1 MREPIKDRSR
11 LLHMLEAIDN
21 IMEFKEGVS
30 YEDFAKNK
38 LLKFGIF
45 YNVAVI
51 GEAAY
56 KLTKE
61 FIAAH
66 TEVPWRAIINMRH
79 VLIHGYYQIEPQILW
94 ETINN
99 DLIELK
105 EALEGY
111 LKEENLQ

>member
-30 YEDFAKNK
+30 YENFVQNK

-45 YNVAVI
+45 YNVAII

-61 FIAAH
+61 FIESH
-66 TEVPWRAIINMRH
+66 PEVPWRAIINMRH
-79 VLIHGYYQIEPQILW
+79 VIVHGYYQIEPQILW

-99 DLIELK
+99 DLVDLR
-105 EALEGY
+105 EAVVGY
-111 LKEENLQ
+111 LKEENL

>member
-1 MREPIKDRSR
+1 M
-11 LLHMLEAIDN
+11 AI
-21 IMEFKEGVS
+21 
-30 YEDFAKNK
+30 
-38 LLKFGIF
+38 
-45 YNVAVI
+45 I

-61 FIAAH
+61 FTSTH

-105 EALEGY
+105 EAIEKY
-111 LKEENLQ
+111 LKEDF

>member
-21 IMEFKEGVS
+21 IMEFKQGVS
-30 YEDFAKNK
+30 YDDFYQNK

-45 YNVAVI
+45 YNVAII

-61 FIAAH
+61 FTSTH
-66 TEVPWRAIINMRH
+66 TEVP
-79 VLIHGYYQIEPQILW
+79 
-94 ETINN
+94 
-99 DLIELK
+99 
-105 EALEGY
+105 
-111 LKEENLQ
+111 

>member
-30 YEDFAKNK
+30 YEDFVQNK

-45 YNVAVI
+45 YNVAII

-61 FIAAH
+61 FIESH
-66 TEVPWRAIINMRH
+66 PEVPWRAIINMRH
-79 VLIHGYYQIEPQILW
+79 VIVYGYYQIEPQILW

-99 DLIELK
+99 DLVELK
-105 EALEGY
+105 EAVVSY
-111 LKEENLQ
+111 LKEENL